1 MHKVI
6 LQTVITAALVL
17 GTALGEA
24 RAQNTPI
31 VDCDAPKTDRLRKVI
46 NRAFELLRRNHS
58 ENAYRRL
65 FGSNPVI
72 RESVD
77 DILLRIHDG
86 LQFIPGAAAEAA
98 LETYPGRNFTV
109 ACTMRQCGD
118 NDAHISPGSM
128 RIEICAS
135 FFTGLETQGRGWDH
149 TQVGTIIHEA
159 AHAFIGGTAHFAETY
174 DDALKLAI
182 SSPYKAMAN
191 PDSYAYFIQE
201 DP

>member
-1 MHKVI
+1 M
-6 LQTVITAALVL
+6 
-17 GTALGEA
+17 
-24 RAQNTPI
+24 
-31 VDCDAPKTDRLRKVI
+31 
-46 NRAFELLRRNHS
+46 
-58 ENAYRRL
+58 
-65 FGSNPVI
+65 I

-86 LQFIPGAAAEAA
+86 LQFMGAAAEAA

-135 FFTGLETQGRGWDH
+135 FFTGLETQGRGWNH

-159 AHAFIGGTAHFAETY
+159 AHAFIGGTAHHAETY
-174 DDALKLAI
+174 DEALRLAI
-182 SSPYKAMAN
+182 NSPYKAMAN
-191 PDSYAYFIQE
+191 RFLRVLIQE
-201 DP
+201 EP